1 MYVVR
6 KASGLQVAAWPMAK
20 IPTLELQREEAGV
33 GPHGNKDTEM
43 VQGGKS
49 TPAPSHLQG
58 SRGPLHTLWKT
69 MGPASLSL
77 HRLWLEYSNESSWE
91 KPPANWFLIKN
102 NIFLTQAPPSRG
114 ILVNKKDTPRESRNQ
129 QASPTTRQA
138 LSCGETARSPMDWQ
152 GPVAEDAVQVEFPET
167 WGKSES

>member
-58 SRGPLHTLWKT
+58 SGALCTHC
-69 MGPASLSL
+69 
-77 HRLWLEYSNESSWE
+77 E
-91 KPPANWFLIKN
+91 KPWD
-102 NIFLTQAPPSRG
+102 QPP
-114 ILVNKKDTPRESRNQ
+114 LVPTGSDLNTPMSLLGTSLLQ
-129 QASPTTRQA
+129 T
-138 LSCGETARSPMDWQ
+138 D
-152 GPVAEDAVQVEFPET
+152 F
-167 WGKSES
+167 